1 MPIQS
6 FVIVAD
12 KISGK
17 DIPRAVC
24 ATTAQEALAIEFGC
38 HFVRLMNEER
48 HEAEVQVIRASLID
62 GHIALAN
69 GRYKIQCYKRFD
81 GIQPKRYGGRPKSE
95 FKWIGMST
103 QKIHK
108 DILAR
113 LEYLKRKI
121 AELDALHISVEELAH
136 RQAEISTE
144 TKALLEAASV
154 LKKYL
159 DT

>member
-6 FVIVAD
+6 FVIIAD
-12 KISGK
+12 KISDK
-17 DIPRAVC
+17 DIPRAIC

-69 GRYKIQCYKRFD
+69 GRYKVHCYKRFD
-81 GIQPKRYGGRPKSE
+81 GVQPKRYGGRPKSE

-103 QKIHK
+103 QKICN

-113 LEYLKRKI
+113 LEYLKRK
-121 AELDALHISVEELAH
+121 AEELESLHIPMEEVAH

-144 TKALLEAASV
+144 TNALLEAASV

-159 DT
+159 NA

>member
-6 FVIVAD
+6 FVIIAD
-12 KISGK
+12 KISDK
-17 DIPRAVC
+17 DIPRAIC

-48 HEAEVQVIRASLID
+48 GEAEVQVIRATLND
-62 GHIALAN
+62 GHISLAN
-69 GRYKIQCYKRFD
+69 GRYKVHCYKRFD
-81 GIQPKRYGGRPKSE
+81 GVQPKRYGGRPKSE

-103 QKIHK
+103 QKIYN

-113 LEYLKRKI
+113 LEYLKRK
-121 AELDALHISVEELAH
+121 ADELESLHIPMEEVAH
-136 RQAEISTE
+136 RQVEISTE

-159 DT
+159 YT